1 MTGTIRNKPTIHNKP
16 LRNCRVKGRRVRTRA
31 ASTRIRASNY
41 SGAAR
46 KRREHRKDRRDTVD
60 DQSDDRNLHIDHWDP
75 EYQLIEMEEYWSRIE
90 KMYGPIEEW

>member
-1 MTGTIRNKPTIHNKP
+1 MTGTIRNKPTINNKP

-41 SGAAR
+41 SGTAR

-60 DQSDDRNLHIDHWDP
+60 DQTDEKNLRIDHLDP
-75 EYQLIEMEEYWSRIE
+75 EYQLNEMEEYWLRLE
-90 KMYGPIEEW
+90 KTCGPIDSW